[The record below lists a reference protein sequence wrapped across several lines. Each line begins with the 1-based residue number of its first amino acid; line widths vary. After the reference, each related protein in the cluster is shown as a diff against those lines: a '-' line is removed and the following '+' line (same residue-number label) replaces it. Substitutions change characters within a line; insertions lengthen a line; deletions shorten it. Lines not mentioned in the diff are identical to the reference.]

1 MLARQ
6 ILPVYFKSVYEPM
19 LETTKMAINAF
30 WEGIFLLDAAIA
42 AGFSNWFYPL
52 LVLSMLPVARKAV
65 SPTTTLPTNV

>member
-1 MLARQ
+1 
-6 ILPVYFKSVYEPM
+6 M